1 MVKFYTDSSQLT
13 SENRRRVFPM
23 LFDWF
28 YLEQSNV
35 KDFFK
40 LVDTIED
47 ADFCI
52 FPIDVGFYLSNKRKN
67 ELELFVAAAKQYQ
80 KKVWI
85 YSGGDFGTTFSD
97 ELVNFRLG
105 GFHSKM
111 NTNTFVMPSFIND
124 PYQSIMQKEWQPL
137 EKRDKPTVGF
147 VGNADGS
154 FIKWT
159 KEALIYAKQTVNRL
173 LKKDFSDHQA
183 FFPSSSIRFKLL
195 EKLKISE
202 GILSDFIYR
211 NKYRAGATTESQK
224 IKTTLEFYENIERN
238 LYTFCL
244 RGSGNFSVRLYETLM
259 MGRIPILIDTDV
271 RLPFHEEI
279 NWKAHC
285 VICNKKNFIQKIINF
300 HNSHTN
306 EELKNM
312 QLQNRALVLNEL
324 NRQNYFIKV
333 SKNLQNTHEL

>member
-1 MVKFYTDSSQLT
+1 MLKFYTDSSQLT
-13 SENRRRVFPM
+13 PENRRRVFPM

-28 YLEQSNV
+28 YLEQPNV

-52 FPIDVGFYLSNKRKN
+52 LPIDVGFYLSNKRKY
-67 ELELFVAAAKQYQ
+67 ELELFIAVAKQYQ

-124 PYQSIMQKEWQPL
+124 PYQSIIQNEWQPL
-137 EKRDKPTVGF
+137 EKSDKPTVGF

-159 KEALIYAKQTVNRL
+159 KEALIYTKQTVNRL

-183 FFPSSSIRFKLL
+183 FFPSSRIRFKLL
-195 EKLKISE
+195 EKLKFSE
-202 GILSDFIYR
+202 EVVSDFIYR

-224 IKTTLEFYENIERN
+224 IKTTLEFYKNIERN

-244 RGSGNFSVRLYETLM
+244 RGSGNFSVRFYETLM
-259 MGRIPILIDTDV
+259 MGRIPILVDTDV

-279 NWKAHC
+279 NWNFHC
-285 VICNKKNFIQKIINF
+285 VICTEKNFIQKIMEF
-300 HNSHTN
+300 HNLHSDK
-306 EELKNM
+306 ELKDI
-312 QLQNRALVLNEL
+312 QAKNRALALNQL
-324 NRQNYFIKV
+324 NRQNYFIMI
-333 SKNLQNTHEL
+333 SKKLHDKNAL